1 MTRNG
6 KIARLPRAVRHELSC
21 RLSEGEP
28 GASLVEWL
36 NERDDVKTVLA
47 ARFGGRTVSEQT
59 PSGWRAESEIEVRR
73 SGAERGADRANGFT
87 RARRAQRETGKT
99 RINTPKHGLT
109 RDNTG

>member
-1 MTRNG
+1 MPTRNG
-6 KIARLPRAVRHELSC
+6 KIARRPKAVRHELHG

-28 GASLVEWL
+28 GAGLGEWL

-87 RARRAQRETGKT
+87 RRARSSAERDGQNTDKHAKT
-99 RINTPKHGLT
+99 RV
-109 RDNTG
+109 NTG